1 MYVATGART
10 RRNQE
15 WSTFGLRYGHP
26 LTSSYPLPAGQ
37 QLVITT
43 GVDRATTRVLLD
55 AEWADREVDVR
66 TGYAQWAPV
75 YDVEQNPLIAIE
87 APRVAALLATLPMTQ
102 VLDVGAG
109 TGRHALALARRG
121 VTVTAFDQSPE
132 MLTQAQHVAAQ
143 EGLAITFQHG
153 MIEDGLP
160 FRDGTFDLVLCALML
175 SHVTDLA
182 PVVAEFARVLGAGGH
197 LLITDFH
204 PRCIGSGLAPGA
216 LLSRHDLS
224 AAQSR
229 IHPCRLPGGG
239 PDGGLHAPAHPR
251 CATARSA
258 PSHFP
263 DSMRRDHGAKPFCL
277 IILAQKPDAEAAP

>member
-1 MYVATGART
+1 MRW
-10 RRNQE
+10 R
-15 WSTFGLRYGHP
+15 W
-26 LTSSYPLPAGQ
+26 
-37 QLVITT
+37 
-43 GVDRATTRVLLD
+43 
-55 AEWADREVDVR
+55 
-66 TGYAQWAPV
+66 
-75 YDVEQNPLIAIE
+75 
-87 APRVAALLATLPMTQ
+87 
-102 VLDVGAG
+102 
-109 TGRHALALARRG
+109 RG

-251 CATARSA
+251 CATARGA
-258 PSHFP
+258 PIAFSRLDAARPRCQTLLSHHP
-263 DSMRRDHGAKPFCL
+263 GAETRRRSRAIDHLERFA
-277 IILAQKPDAEAAP
+277 